1 MSIQF
6 AFLVLA
12 LSSTLLASDSGKDY
26 VQISNTQKLEFPSG
40 GTLRLDHSTGEVT
53 IEGWDQPG
61 VELTTTI
68 QSLDSYLAADRD
80 KEKKELERVKVDA
93 KRSGN
98 ELVITTTYP
107 HHRAFPYIEPLSVV
121 TNFYLEYRI
130 KVPRTAKLFIQ
141 HDDGEVHIDD
151 ITGNV
156 QAKARQGLIALR
168 VEAENV
174 PPMIDAKSYIG
185 TVNSDFNGTEKW
197 QRIHFGHTFTE
208 GASSAPQKLDLKI
221 GYGDIVILKAHE
233 PKEPPPA
240 T

>member
-1 MSIQF
+1 M
-6 AFLVLA
+6 ACV
-12 LSSTLLASDSGKDY
+12 LLASDYRKDY
-26 VQISNTQKLEFPSG
+26 VQISNTQKLEFPAG
-40 GTLRLDHSTGEVT
+40 GTLRLEHSTGEVT

-61 VELTTTI
+61 LELTTTI

-93 KRSGN
+93 KRNGN
-98 ELVITTTYP
+98 ELVITTQYP
-107 HHRAFPYIEPLSVV
+107 HNRAFPYIEPLSAV

-130 KVPRTAKLFIQ
+130 KVPRTAKLVIQ

-168 VEAENV
+168 IEAENM
-174 PPMIDAKSYIG
+174 PPMIDAKSFIG
-185 TVNSDFNGTEKW
+185 TVNSDFDGKEKG
-197 QRIHFGHTFTE
+197 QPLHFGHTFTE
-208 GASSAPQKLDLKI
+208 GTSAAPQKLDLKI

-233 PKEPPPA
+233 PKVIPPA

>member
-1 MSIQF
+1 
-6 AFLVLA
+6 V
-12 LSSTLLASDSGKDY
+12 LLASDYGKDY
-26 VQISNTQKLEFPSG
+26 VQITKTQKLEFPAG
-40 GTLRLDHSTGEVT
+40 GTLRLVHSTGEVT
-53 IEGWDQPG
+53 IEGWDEPG

-68 QSLDSYLAADRD
+68 QSLDGYLAADRD
-80 KEKKELERVKVDA
+80 KEKKELERVQVEA
-93 KRSGN
+93 KKNGN
-98 ELVITTTYP
+98 ELVITTNYP
-107 HHRAFPYIEPLSVV
+107 HHRAFPYIEPLSTV

-130 KVPRTAKLFIQ
+130 KVPRNAKLAIL

-168 VEAENV
+168 IEAANM

-185 TVNSDFNGTEKW
+185 TVNSDFDGAEKG
-197 QRIHFGHTFTE
+197 QKIHFGHTFTE
-208 GASSAPQKLDLKI
+208 GAASAAQKLDLKI